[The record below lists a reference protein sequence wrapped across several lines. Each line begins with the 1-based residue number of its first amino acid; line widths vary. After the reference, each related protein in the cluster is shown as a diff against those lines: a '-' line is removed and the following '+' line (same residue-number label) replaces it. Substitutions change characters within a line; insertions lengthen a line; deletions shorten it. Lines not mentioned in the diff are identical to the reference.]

1 LPHRFFTSSRPDHG
15 QDDRHV
21 HPRHHQPE
29 RIGYVNDRR
38 WLKSCDAVDQI
49 SKQFETVSAQE
60 TKRVKEL
67 NPSGTDYGA
76 ASKIINAD
84 PQIIAFGKQPDA
96 LGAQMMTLRAQKAKL
111 RAKLTATKKAGNAKL
126 DQFNTY
132 VAKKKAAWT
141 LGSKKSV
148 PAAEAFIKSMRVV
161 VAGSHR

>member
-1 LPHRFFTSSRPDHG
+1 MGKTTDTY
-15 QDDRHV
+15 

-60 TKRVKEL
+60 TKGVKEL

-111 RAKLTATKKAGNAKL
+111 RAELTATKKAGNAKL